1 MQLELYR
8 QEFDSYFSNE
18 VVRKH
23 IDAAVDFILSNA
35 RSLFFLGNGGSN
47 SICSH
52 MMEDF
57 MKLAGYPAYSFSDA
71 ALITCF
77 ANDFGYE
84 NAMTEWLKMF
94 FTNKDVLVV
103 ISSSGES
110 RNVINAAK
118 YAKEKGGFVITLS
131 GFEPGNSLSKIGDIN
146 FHLGVKSYGIAEC
159 YHQVILHIILD
170 SLTDIQKRTGSKQL
184 PTNG

>member
-1 MQLELYR
+1 MQL
-8 QEFDSYFSNE
+8 DSYRRAFDGYFSRPDVE
-18 VVRKH
+18 RDIK
-23 IDAAVDFILSNA
+23 ASVDLIKTKAKSI
-35 RSLFFLGNGGSN
+35 FFLGNGGSN

-57 MKLAGYPAYSFSDA
+57 MKLAGYPTYSFSDA

-84 NAMTEWLKMF
+84 KAMAEWLKVF
-94 FTNKDVLVV
+94 YTENDVLVA

-110 RNVINAAK
+110 KNILNAVK
-118 YAKEKGGFVITLS
+118 YAKSKGGKVITLS
-131 GFEPGNSLSKIGDIN
+131 GFKNDNSLKQSGDIN
-146 FHLGVKSYGIAEC
+146 FHIDMSSYGIAEC

-170 SLTDIQKRTGSKQL
+170 SLND
-184 PTNG
+184 

>member
-1 MQLELYR
+1 MQL
-8 QEFDSYFSNE
+8 DSYRRAFDGYFSRPDVE
-18 VVRKH
+18 RDIK
-23 IDAAVDFILSNA
+23 ASVDLIKTKAESI
-35 RSLFFLGNGGSN
+35 FFLGNGGSN

-57 MKLAGYPAYSFSDA
+57 MKLAGYPTYSFSDA

-84 NAMTEWLKMF
+84 KAMAEWLKVF
-94 FTNKDVLVV
+94 YTENDVLVA

-110 RNVINAAK
+110 KNILNAVK
-118 YAKEKGGFVITLS
+118 YAKSKGGKVITLS
-131 GFEPGNSLSKIGDIN
+131 GFKNDNSLKQSGDIN
-146 FHLGVKSYGIAEC
+146 FHIDMSSYGIAEC

-170 SLTDIQKRTGSKQL
+170 SLND
-184 PTNG
+184 

>member
-1 MQLELYR
+1 MQL
-8 QEFDSYFSNE
+8 DSYKQTFNDYFSSADLQRD
-18 VVRKH
+18 VK
-23 IDAAVDFILSNA
+23 ASVDLIKNKTKNI
-35 RSLFFLGNGGSN
+35 FFLGNGGSN

-57 MKLAGYPAYSFSDA
+57 MKLAGYPTYSFSDA

-84 NAMTEWLKMF
+84 LAMKEWLKVF
-94 FTNKDVLVV
+94 FTDQDLLVA

-110 RNVINAAK
+110 KNILAACK
-118 YAKEKGGFVITLS
+118 YAKEKGGKVITLS
-131 GFEPGNSLSKIGDIN
+131 GFKKENSLRQLGDIN
-146 FHLGVKSYGIAEC
+146 FHIDVKSYGIAEC

-170 SLTDIQKRTGSKQL
+170 SLND
-184 PTNG
+184 